1 MDGWMDSTT
10 NTGDERWQK
19 QYRRW
24 WRKYYDRPRRNV
36 LCSSM
41 ASFYSG
47 LQQHRLYYIYA
58 IIVLSNCVWIGNIVK
73 SFNYVMSK
81 PMILFAIVIL
91 IQIKVRFCEW
101 MNDKTNDSS
110 ISVIG
115 YSKKSSH
122 LKCLLHFFKND
133 VVYVKIKY
141 PANKPPKLLRLNF

>member
-1 MDGWMDSTT
+1 
-10 NTGDERWQK
+10 
-19 QYRRW
+19 
-24 WRKYYDRPRRNV
+24 
-36 LCSSM
+36 
-41 ASFYSG
+41 
-47 LQQHRLYYIYA
+47 
-58 IIVLSNCVWIGNIVK
+58 
-73 SFNYVMSK
+73 MSK

-133 VVYVKIKY
+133 FTSKLNILPINLQSYYDYTFKY
-141 PANKPPKLLRLNF
+141 STRE